1 MPPDADPPALGYPG
15 GMTGR
20 ADSRSLRRLAAC
32 LVLGLCALRPDPGV
46 AQGLVGFGFLP
57 VFAWPDIGP
66 DIWPDIWPDTWPKGS
81 EEGPG
86 VGRRWSG
93 SYARLSTGFE
103 AVSSRHFGSYAGPTI
118 GFEGGRMWQ
127 EGRFVY
133 GITGGFDYLAAT
145 SGGLMPGFGGL
156 TYTRDF
162 AGAVQVKVGALLTPD
177 VLLYGRVGAAA
188 VHGTVRAGA
197 TPVSAPFSRDDIAV
211 LPNAHVGVE
220 WAITDRLSVA
230 VEAGVV
236 GGGLR

>member
-1 MPPDADPPALGYPG
+1 
-15 GMTGR
+15 MTGC
-20 ADSRSLRRLAAC
+20 ADSRSRRRLAAC
-32 LVLGLCALRPDPGV
+32 LVLGLCVLRPDPGT
-46 AQGLVGFGFLP
+46 AQGLVGFGYLP
-57 VFAWPDIGP
+57 VFAWPK
-66 DIWPDIWPDTWPKGS
+66 DTWP
-81 EEGPG
+81 EAPG
-86 VGRRWSG
+86 AGLGEDGRWSG

-118 GFEGGRMWQ
+118 GVEGGRLWQ

-133 GITGGFDYLAAT
+133 GISGGFDYLAAT
-145 SGGLMPGFGGL
+145 SGGLTPGFGGL
-156 TYTRDF
+156 SYTRDF
-162 AGAVQVKVGALLTPD
+162 AGAVQVKVGTLLTPE
-177 VLLYGRVGAAA
+177 VLLYARAGAAA

-197 TPVSAPFSRDDIAV
+197 TPVSGPFSRDDIAI